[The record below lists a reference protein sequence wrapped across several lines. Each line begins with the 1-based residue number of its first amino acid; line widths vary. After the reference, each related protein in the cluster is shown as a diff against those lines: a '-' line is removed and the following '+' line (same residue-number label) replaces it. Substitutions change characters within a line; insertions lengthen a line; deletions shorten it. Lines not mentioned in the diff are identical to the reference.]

1 MKSTVRLFGHA
12 VPPAPSGASVSSAT
26 LSNPPGDTRIAPSNA
41 PALPPPKASALA
53 NSELKAPPP
62 PTAPRAPVARRD
74 RTDTRLARGGQ
85 PLEAS
90 ARARDDRRAEMRFPP
105 LRRRGDKKPAAA
117 KSHPSQAHTS
127 LGTIGSSDAI
137 ASTSANSSDAALRPV
152 SLREGVTTAKLP
164 VRAPRPFPE
173 VLSVGTAL

>member
-1 MKSTVRLFGHA
+1 LKSTVRLFGHA
-12 VPPAPSGASVSSAT
+12 VPPAPSGASISSAT

-105 LRRRGDKKPAAA
+105 LRRRGDKNT
-117 KSHPSQAHTS
+117 SSSQVTS
-127 LGTIGSSDAI
+127 GPHELGTIGSSDAI

-164 VRAPRPFPE
+164 VRAPLSFPE